1 MPTSAERIRAKCNQ
15 IANFLVAKN
24 ESYGDSALHPV
35 GIFAKGRASDLIRT
49 RIDDKLNRIK
59 NAPASFG
66 EDVIRDLLGYL
77 VLYEL
82 AVEDEGGAGTGSGKA
97 ERG

>member
-1 MPTSAERIRAKCNQ
+1 MSTSADRIRAKCSEL
-15 IANFLVAKN
+15 AEFLVAKN
-24 ESYGDSALHPV
+24 KSYGDSALHPV
-35 GIFAKGRASDLIRT
+35 GIFAKGRASALIRV

-59 NAPASFG
+59 NAPEAFG

-82 AVEDEGGAGTGSGKA
+82 ATEDEGTG
-97 ERG
+97 ETVP